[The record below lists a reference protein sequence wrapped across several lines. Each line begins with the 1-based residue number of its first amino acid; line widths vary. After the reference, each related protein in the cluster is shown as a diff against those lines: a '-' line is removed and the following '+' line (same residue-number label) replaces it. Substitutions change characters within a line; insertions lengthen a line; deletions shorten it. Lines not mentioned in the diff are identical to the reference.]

1 MINKLINYGMRTLFI
16 LIIIASLGLISCKE
30 NNSNHSKIEIYLLKS
45 YQKANN
51 SYQITSESLV
61 LNDTAL
67 IKDSEIYSY
76 NKTNYTFKI
85 SENKAK
91 WLNDFQNNKTHGRA
105 FAITIDKTVIYTGYF
120 WASYSSSS
128 VDWVVIDP
136 LNLSGKNELVVKIG
150 YPGLFP
156 GMSIPDLRNDNR
168 IIDLMSN
175 TNRLLK

>member
-1 MINKLINYGMRTLFI
+1 MKTLII
-16 LIIIASLGLISCKE
+16 LIITASLGLVSCKDNDS
-30 NNSNHSKIEIYLLKS
+30 NNSKIEIYLLKS
-45 YQKANN
+45 YQKINT
-51 SYQITSESLV
+51 SSQISTESIV
-61 LNDTAL
+61 LNDMAL

-91 WLNDFQNNKTHGRA
+91 WLNDFQQNKTHGKA
-105 FAITIDKTVIYTGYF
+105 FAVTIDKTVIYTGYF
-120 WASYSSSS
+120 WASFSSAS

-136 LNLSGKNELVVKIG
+136 LNLSGKNELTVEIG

-168 IIDLMSN
+168 IIDLMSK

>member
-1 MINKLINYGMRTLFI
+1 MINKLINYDMRTLFI
-16 LIIIASLGLISCKE
+16 LIITASLGLISCKE
-30 NNSNHSKIEIYLLKS
+30 NDSNHSKIEIYLLKS

-51 SYQITSESLV
+51 SYQITTESLV

-85 SENKAK
+85 SEIKAK
-91 WLNDFQNNKTHGRA
+91 WLSDFEKNEIHGKA
-105 FAITIDKTVIYTGYF
+105 FAVTIDKTVIYTGYF
-120 WASYSSSS
+120 WASFSSSS

-136 LNLSGKNELVVKIG
+136 LNYSGQNQLVVQIG

-168 IIDLMSN
+168 IIDLLSK
-175 TNRLLK
+175 TNRLYK

>member
-1 MINKLINYGMRTLFI
+1 MKTLII
-16 LIIIASLGLISCKE
+16 LIITASLGLVSCK
-30 NNSNHSKIEIYLLKS
+30 NNDSNNSKIEIYLLKS
-45 YQKANN
+45 YQKINA
-51 SYQITSESLV
+51 SSQISTESIV

-91 WLNDFQNNKTHGRA
+91 WLNDFQQNKTHGKA
-105 FAITIDKTVIYTGYF
+105 FAVTIDKTVIYTGYF
-120 WASYSSSS
+120 WASFSSTS

-136 LNLSGKNELVVKIG
+136 LNLSGKNELTVEIG
-150 YPGLFP
+150 YPGLLP

-168 IIDLMSN
+168 IIDLMSK